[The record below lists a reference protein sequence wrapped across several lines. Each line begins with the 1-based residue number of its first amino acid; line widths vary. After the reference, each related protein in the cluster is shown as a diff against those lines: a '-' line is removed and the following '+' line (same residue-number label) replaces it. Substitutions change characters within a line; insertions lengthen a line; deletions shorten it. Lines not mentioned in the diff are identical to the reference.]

1 MKITIVLKLMKIVV
15 QSHNP
20 KTNICSNY
28 NNAQQEVQKTFLSPN
43 IVATSPTQQECQKQR
58 PSHTFFNTSTFFTLY
73 MQICDIYIYIYHIVF
88 GRYANSFSY
97 SSLPNKRGGMSNCKF
112 WEKKPSSSFNYYKRM
127 RHKSVIPRS
136 LVSRKT
142 FCVGV
147 KEIGKKLK

>member
-28 NNAQQEVQKTFLSPN
+28 DNAQQEVQKTFLSPN

-73 MQICDIYIYIYHIVF
+73 MQICDIYIYIT
-88 GRYANSFSY
+88 SFLGDMQILSAT
-97 SSLPNKRGGMSNCKF
+97 LPCLTKGGGMSNCKF
-112 WEKKPSSSFNYYKRM
+112 WGKKPSSSFNYYKRM

-147 KEIGKKLK
+147 KEIEKKLK

>member
-1 MKITIVLKLMKIVV
+1 MVIKLKIVIKIIITVIMKITIVLKLMKIVV

-73 MQICDIYIYIYHIVF
+73 M
-88 GRYANSFSY
+88 
-97 SSLPNKRGGMSNCKF
+97 
-112 WEKKPSSSFNYYKRM
+112 
-127 RHKSVIPRS
+127 
-136 LVSRKT
+136 
-142 FCVGV
+142 
-147 KEIGKKLK
+147 